1 MGWLCMDRNKEAL
14 ELCTEVIR
22 LAPNTQE
29 AYLTIGTIHE
39 AVGNP
44 RKALDF
50 FMIAAHL
57 PPKVRAAG
65 DAAP

>member
-1 MGWLCMDRNKEAL
+1 LRGRNKEAL

-22 LAPNTQE
+22 LAPNTTD
-29 AYLTIGTIHE
+29 AYLTIGSIHE
-39 AVGNP
+39 AMGSP

-57 PPKVRAAG
+57 PPRVM
-65 DAAP
+65 PSSLPCCWCP